1 MRKLYLCS
9 FLIGFFALACGMWSC
24 SDDDSNNG
32 DTTVIEVE
40 TPASDAI
47 FATSATFNLKTKGAE
62 SYVYKVIEGSNAAEP
77 DPVIAYA
84 EAQENGTI
92 VTVTG
97 DTAQETVTGLEG
109 NKTYTVFFIFKVGN
123 EYRIL
128 SQTITTPNYSQMVT
142 IVKTDMFSTTSM

>member
-62 SYVYKVIEGSNAAEP
+62 SYVYKVREFGIILKQNQLSCMFNGISLQCFRLI
-77 DPVIAYA
+77 VIKAICC
-84 EAQENGTI
+84 QCR
-92 VTVTG
+92 
-97 DTAQETVTGLEG
+97 
-109 NKTYTVFFIFKVGN
+109 NKIH
-123 EYRIL
+123 
-128 SQTITTPNYSQMVT
+128 
-142 IVKTDMFSTTSM
+142 

>member
-62 SYVYKVIEGSNAAEP
+62 SYVYKGEFYNSIYPLVS
-77 DPVIAYA
+77 DSR
-84 EAQENGTI
+84 T
-92 VTVTG
+92 
-97 DTAQETVTGLEG
+97 L
-109 NKTYTVFFIFKVGN
+109 
-123 EYRIL
+123 
-128 SQTITTPNYSQMVT
+128 
-142 IVKTDMFSTTSM
+142 